1 MCVDCR
7 EVDIEQFG
15 YYHRQPIAFMD
26 YSEKL
31 GKIVCTEPIPGSQ
44 FKPEDIVIDVPMGM
58 ELEVEYVDE
67 YDEDEKEDQAENA
80 VYELN
85 KAMPCQIGSVYQPV
99 IRKEDGSLNNGT
111 EFVTQ
116 PMTLRAHKQVEYSGI
131 SDYGFRGYY
140 PSSTGLHIHLPKS
153 YFSHRQLLIFLMLHR
168 DLAVEQNLLDFV
180 AKRQENMW
188 AKRRWQDPIIDY
200 GKPMLSNRSSAIT
213 QLAYY
218 RHGDADVGVR
228 RYSFVNLAPSPTIEL
243 RYFKS
248 NLKQDSLM
256 ARLEYVN
263 AIYNYSKLLSLHP
276 LQSVIDFS
284 TNYGLVDLFVV
295 FTYMWEN
302 KYPLLSGRLHNND
315 WSLDKTATKSTKTFA
330 EMVFDAS
337 NKLYLP
343 TTKEVK

>member
-1 MCVDCR
+1 MCKDCR
-7 EVDIEQFG
+7 TVDIEQFG

-31 GKIVCTEPIPGSQ
+31 GKFVCTDPIPGSK

-58 ELEVEYVDE
+58 ELEVEYVDK
-67 YDEDEKEDQAENA
+67 YDEEEKEDQAENA
-80 VYELN
+80 VYELHS
-85 KAMPCQIGSVYQPV
+85 AMPCQIGSDYQPV
-99 IRKEDGSLNNGT
+99 IRKEDGSLTNGT

-116 PMTLRAHKQVEYSGI
+116 PMTIKAHKQVDYSMI
-131 SDYGFRGYY
+131 SDWGFKGYY

-168 DLAVEQNLLDFV
+168 DLAIDKTLLDFV
-180 AKRQENMW
+180 AKREENMW
-188 AKRRWQDPIIDY
+188 AKRQWQEALIDY
-200 GKPMLSNRSSAIT
+200 DLPYLASNSPIT
-213 QLAYY
+213 QLAYH

-228 RYSFVNLAPSPTIEL
+228 RYSFVNLAPAPTIEL

-276 LQSVIDFS
+276 LQSVIDWS

-337 NKLYLP
+337 SKLYLP
-343 TTKEVK
+343 TERG